1 MARPLRIEYEGAFY
15 HVTSRG
21 NEKKDIFSSADDY
34 EQFKTYLYEAREK
47 FGYKLHAYVL
57 MTNHFHLLIETPEA
71 NLNRLMH
78 YINGSYSGYFNRHN
92 RRVGHLFQGRYKA
105 ILVDR
110 DSYLMELSRYMHLNP
125 VRSSMVEKP
134 EDYAYSSYRSY
145 IFPAGENIVDRDM
158 IMGMVSN
165 KPKEALERYRYFTE
179 QEIGQKV
186 ESPFKKVYAGMI
198 LGEERF
204 IKSALKKVK
213 ETWEGKEEISHRRKM
228 YPVSGAEEIIELIC
242 KEYKVPREEALK
254 KRGEIRNLAIY
265 LLKRNSGLT
274 NRQIGE
280 MFGGISFSA
289 VSKSI
294 KRFSPRIAED
304 RKLGKKI
311 EALISNIN
319 G

>member
-1 MARPLRIEYEGAFY
+1 MARPLRVEYEGAFY

-21 NEKKDIFSSADDY
+21 NEKKEIFSAPEDY

-78 YINGSYSGYFNRHN
+78 YINGSYTGYFNRHN

-105 ILVDR
+105 LLVDR
-110 DSYLMELSRYMHLNP
+110 DNYLEELSRYMHLNP
-125 VRSSMVEKP
+125 VRARMVEKP

-145 IFPAGENIVDRDM
+145 IFPAGESIVDRDM
-158 IMGMVSN
+158 ILGMVSN
-165 KPKEALERYRYFTE
+165 KPKEAFERYRYFTE
-179 QEIGQKV
+179 REIGQEV
-186 ESPFKKVYAGMI
+186 ESPLKKVYAGMV

-204 IKSALKKVK
+204 IKSALKRAK
-213 ETWEGKEEISHRRKM
+213 ETWEGKQEISHRRKM
-228 YPVSGAEEIIELIC
+228 NPVSGSEEILELIC
-242 KEYKVPREEALK
+242 DAYKVPREEVLL

-265 LLKRNSGLT
+265 LLKRYSGLT
-274 NRQIGE
+274 NRQIGD

-289 VSKSI
+289 VSKLV
-294 KRFSPRIAED
+294 KRYSPRVAED

-311 EALISNIN
+311 EALLSNVK